1 MMWCGEVKACREVS
15 ETKLEAIGTQYVALI
30 TGDEWHRKYCSLGIT
45 VEAVFTRPSSY
56 LQDLSNKALREAE
69 TEAIT
74 IFKC

>member
-1 MMWCGEVKACREVS
+1 MKACHEVS

-56 LQDLSNKALREAE
+56 LQDHKALREAE